1 MNSFLRAWETK
12 LRKQYNKHY
21 RETEILDTALIAVE
35 DVLEKLHDISNE
47 TLAFVDKISYNNF
60 CSR

>member
-1 MNSFLRAWETK
+1 MKIDFSKNVVV
-12 LRKQYNKHY
+12 
-21 RETEILDTALIAVE
+21 VE

-60 CSR
+60 YSR